1 MLNLARGIR
10 ISCRIRAQEGETMP
24 DNIINSPYGAET
36 AEEDVSMSCCH
47 KKVRSDKEIKDLM
60 NRLNRIEGQIRG
72 IKRMLEE
79 DAYCIDIINQ
89 VSAANCAL
97 NSFTKVILANH
108 IKSCVAEDVKE
119 GSEEKLDELVRT
131 LQKLMK

>member
-1 MLNLARGIR
+1 MSEKTLNSAYEAEKVEAGI
-10 ISCRIRAQEGETMP
+10 AEAE
-24 DNIINSPYGAET
+24 NIEAENS
-36 AEEDVSMSCCH
+36 EDMSNCCCQ

-119 GSEEKLDELVRT
+119 GSEEKLDELVKT
-131 LQKLMK
+131 LQKRMK

>member
-1 MLNLARGIR
+1 MTDKIMNS
-10 ISCRIRAQEGETMP
+10 SCEADT
-24 DNIINSPYGAET
+24 
-36 AEEDVSMSCCH
+36 EEDMSNCCCH

-119 GSEEKLDELVRT
+119 GSEEKLDELVKT